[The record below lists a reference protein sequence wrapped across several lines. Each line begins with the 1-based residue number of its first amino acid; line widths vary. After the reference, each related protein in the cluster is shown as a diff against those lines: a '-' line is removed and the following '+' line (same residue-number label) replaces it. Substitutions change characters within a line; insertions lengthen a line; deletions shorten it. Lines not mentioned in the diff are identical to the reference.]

1 LGGVRDIMNTKNK
14 NRFIAYLIY
23 IVIFIL
29 FLKYGY
35 EYGFYNLQRPGSK
48 YLEYYLFGR
57 KVVYAYLA
65 FYFALIGLMLALP
78 RFISTGK
85 KPGIWKFDW
94 IVFLAICVPSLYV
107 SITPWIP
114 MEWWHYWPLRG
125 YLGQG
130 GTLLQN
136 LTVTLFTYF
145 FVISFNKSEAD

>member
-1 LGGVRDIMNTKNK
+1 MNIKSKNK
-14 NRFIAYLIY
+14 FIAYLIY
-23 IVIFIL
+23 IIIFIL

-57 KVVYAYLA
+57 QVVWAYLA

-78 RFISTGK
+78 RFMNTIKESGV
-85 KPGIWKFDW
+85 WKFDW
-94 IVFLAICVPSLYV
+94 IVFLAVGVPLLYV

-114 MEWWHYWPLRG
+114 LEWVHYWPLRD
-125 YLGQG
+125 YLGQWG
-130 GTLLQN
+130 GLFQN

-145 FVISFNKSEAD
+145 FITSFNKSEAD